1 MLSHSVMSDSL
12 QPFGLSPTRTLS
24 PWDFLGKNARVDCY
38 FILQGIFL
46 TQGLY
51 PHFLSPALK
60 ADSLPT
66 ELLGKPNNKSIW
78 LSINT
83 EK

>member
-1 MLSHSVMSDSL
+1 MLTQSCLTLCNPLDCHPPG
-12 QPFGLSPTRTLS
+12 PFLHGT
-24 PWDFLGKNARVDCY
+24 FLGKNARVDCY